1 MTELK
6 SDSQS
11 IRTVQTQ
18 PSTRKRSAKSTSAS
32 PQVAASGGNEVESE
46 SEEVAPKRKRRN
58 TSKTASQKSKRQ
70 ATTKATTQ
78 TASTQVKLAWE
89 LSQSSMA
96 ARFAQLEHELQHYRN
111 EVDAILTEMEALKTL
126 SERLDRQ
133 VPPRTGLK
141 LPMETL
147 HKVHDS
153 DLELP
158 TSHVSQAVSPDVPQ
172 SQPQTKIER
181 TPQKVEPEMVRQ
193 STVPK
198 SEGKASGV
206 KTDVRRSR
214 NQPTNQTSKR
224 STPKTRS
231 TSRSVTTT
239 RPRRRF
245 PLERLGQRIVTLPK
259 RAIAVPIDA
268 VLWVLAAAGLRIAL
282 KQLVFLFP
290 VLTTTVNVLIFVP
303 ALMAI
308 VAALFLP
315 GANRVGIYRL
325 LLVALGL
332 FVGGKL

>member
-58 TSKTASQKSKRQ
+58 TSKTTAQKSKRQ

-158 TSHVSQAVSPDVPQ
+158 TSEVPQAVSPGVPQ

-181 TPQKVEPEMVRQ
+181 TPQKAEPEMVRQ

-224 STPKTRS
+224 ST
-231 TSRSVTTT
+231 SRSVTTT

-259 RAIAVPIDA
+259 RAIGVPIDA
-268 VLWVLAAAGLRIAL
+268 GLWVLAAAGLRIGL
-282 KQLVFLFP
+282 KQLVFFLP
-290 VLTTTVNVLIFVP
+290 MLATTINVLIFVP
-303 ALMAI
+303 ALIAI
-308 VAALFLP
+308 FVALFMP